1 MYIAL
6 QLLPGAIPMLPA
18 SALPSSLALVALLTS
33 GNSLAES
40 PVPDAGGPAE
50 SAAEAGELETI
61 EVVGVRER
69 LWQAGALHDVIQK
82 TELVSASLIQS
93 QNAANL
99 TEALALSPG
108 VRVSNECSMCGVKRL
123 MLNGMRGEHTT
134 VLIDGLPVHTMLAG
148 FYALD
153 ALPTT
158 GIERIEVARGAGASL
173 LAPEAIGGTVNVIS
187 REATD
192 TGLEVDLSAEA
203 DGGYQAGAFGS
214 YVSGSGATRVTLTAQ
229 TDAHEQIDADD
240 NKVNESPRLAND
252 NLILRLSQDLSAA
265 DNVILR
271 LALVQSEIFGGP
283 MTVNGIGRVLAG
295 FDGVPSDQLF
305 VGDDVRERYIGKP
318 WETTEWIDTTRHE
331 ASASW
336 LHEMSERWNV
346 VTAATFASHEQDS
359 FYEGFDYYAEDDMVH
374 ADVRFNFVVND
385 RHHLVFGADTRLEE
399 MRSKSVAGDASP
411 NYVSDS
417 FDYDVYGVYAQ
428 DTWTPNDRLEV
439 AFALRVDTLKAD
451 FVDPAKP
458 GTEIDETVFAPR
470 LDVRLRHDDE
480 WTSRLSVGRG
490 YRAPL
495 SFFESDHGILDAGDG
510 FAIDIDDLELS
521 LSATY
526 TLSYEGE
533 RLTASGSLAYTS
545 VENLAALDETPDGVP
560 LLTQLDDRA
569 SVAVADLSLGYKFG
583 DDLTLSLTLEHFE
596 YNDAFKS
603 SFGIAP
609 IEDRAMLSADYS
621 FDYLGGW
628 QLFASATWI
637 GSRNLEDY
645 GYEGWNIA
653 GGLAPKPVDAPSYV
667 TADVRAEHEFN
678 DRWSV
683 YFGATN
689 LFDYTQVVD
698 EDTPLFWN
706 ADDQFDV
713 GYIYGPLRGREAYLG
728 FTAKF

>member
-1 MYIAL
+1 MPSAN
-6 QLLPGAIPMLPA
+6 
-18 SALPSSLALVALLTS
+18 ALPCSLALISLITT
-33 GNSLAES
+33 GHSLAQS
-40 PVPDAGGPAE
+40 TVLD
-50 SAAEAGELETI
+50 AEASAQPAAAAAELETI
-61 EVVGVRER
+61 EVIGVRER
-69 LWQAGALHDVIQK
+69 LWQAGALQDVIQK

-173 LAPEAIGGTVNVIS
+173 LAPEAIGGTVNVVS

-192 TGLEVDLSAEA
+192 TAMEVDLSAEA

-214 YVSGSGATRVTLTAQ
+214 YVSGSGATRLTLTAQ
-229 TDAHEQIDADD
+229 TDAHDQIDADD
-240 NKVNESPRLAND
+240 NKVNESPRLTND

-265 DNVILR
+265 DNLTLR
-271 LALVQSEIFGGP
+271 VALVQSEIFGGP
-283 MTVNGIGRVLAG
+283 VTVNGIGGVLAG

-305 VGDDVRERYIGKP
+305 VGDDVRERYVGKP
-318 WETTEWIDTTRHE
+318 WETTEWIDTTRYE

-336 LHEMSERWNV
+336 LHELGERWNV

-359 FYEGFDYYAEDDMVH
+359 FYEGFDYYAEDDMLH

-385 RHHLVFGADTRLEE
+385 RHHVVFGADTRLEE
-399 MRSKSVAGDASP
+399 MRSKSVAGAASS

-439 AFALRVDTLKAD
+439 AFALRVDSLKAD

-458 GTEIDETVFAPR
+458 GTEIDETVLAPR
-470 LDVRLRHDDE
+470 VDVRFRHDDE

-521 LSATY
+521 LSGTY

-533 RLTASGSLAYTS
+533 RLTTSGSLAYTS

-569 SVAVADLSLGYKFG
+569 SVAVADLSVGYKFG
-583 DDLTLSLTLEHFE
+583 DGLTLSLTVEHFE

-609 IEDRAMLSADYS
+609 IEDRAMLSVDYS
-621 FDYLGGW
+621 FDHLGGW

-637 GSRNLEDY
+637 GSRDLEDY
-645 GYEGWNIA
+645 GYEGWNIW
-653 GGLAPKPVDAPSYV
+653 GGLAPKTVDAPSYV
-667 TADVRAEHEFN
+667 TADIRAEHEFN

-728 FTAKF
+728 LTARF

>member
-1 MYIAL
+1 MR
-6 QLLPGAIPMLPA
+6 PA
-18 SALPSSLALVALLTS
+18 SPLPCSLTLLTLMATGGSLAVPRAL
-33 GNSLAES
+33 ADDA
-40 PVPDAGGPAE
+40 PVEAAGG
-50 SAAEAGELETI
+50 AGELETI
-61 EVVGVRER
+61 EVIGVRER
-69 LWQAGALHDVIQK
+69 LWQAGALQDVIQK

-93 QNAANL
+93 QNAVNL
-99 TEALALSPG
+99 TDALALSPG

-134 VLIDGLPVHTMLAG
+134 ILIDGLPVHTMLAG

-187 REATD
+187 REAND
-192 TGLEVDLSAEA
+192 TALEVDVSAEA

-214 YVSGSGATRVTLTAQ
+214 YVSGSGATRVTFTAQ
-229 TDAHEQIDADD
+229 TDSHDQIDAD
-240 NKVNESPRLAND
+240 NNRVNESPRLDND

-271 LALVQSEIFGGP
+271 LGVVQSEIFGGP
-283 MTVNGIGRVLAG
+283 TTVNGIGRVLAG

-305 VGDDVRERYIGKP
+305 VGDDVRERYVGKP
-318 WETTEWIDTTRHE
+318 WETTEWIETTRYE

-336 LHEMSERWNV
+336 LHEMGERWNV

-359 FYEGFDYYAEDDMVH
+359 FYEGFDYVADDDMVH
-374 ADVRFNFVVND
+374 ADVRFNFVAND

-428 DTWTPNDRLEV
+428 DTWTPSDRLEV

-470 LDVRLRHDDE
+470 VDVRLRHDDE

-533 RLTASGSLAYTS
+533 RLTTSGSLAYTS

-569 SVAVADLSLGYKFG
+569 SVAVADLSVGYKFG

-637 GSRNLEDY
+637 GSRNLEEY
-645 GYEGWNIA
+645 GYEGWNIR
-653 GGLAPKPVDAPSYV
+653 GGLAPKTVDAPSYV
-667 TADVRAEHEFN
+667 TADLRAEHEFN
-678 DRWSV
+678 GRWSV

-698 EDTPLFWN
+698 EDTPLFWD
-706 ADDQFDV
+706 AGDGYDV

>member
-1 MYIAL
+1 MFWI
-6 QLLPGAIPMLPA
+6 QPA
-18 SALPSSLALVALLTS
+18 FPTHALLVLIATCCS
-33 GNSLAES
+33 FAAPPALAEE
-40 PVPDAGGPAE
+40 ATAE
-50 SAAEAGELETI
+50 SDPETTGLETV
-61 EVVGVRER
+61 EVIGVRER
-69 LWQAGALHDVIQK
+69 LWQAGALQDVIQR

-134 VLIDGLPVHTMLAG
+134 ILVDGLPVHTMLAG

-192 TGLEVDLSAEA
+192 TAVEVDVSAEA
-203 DGGYQAGAFGS
+203 DGGYQGGAFGS
-214 YVSGSGATRVTLTAQ
+214 YVSESGATRLTLTAQ
-229 TDAHEQIDADD
+229 TDAHGQIDGDN
-240 NKVNESPRLAND
+240 NKVNEAPRLEND
-252 NLILRLSQDLSAA
+252 NLILRLSQDVSEA
-265 DNVILR
+265 DNVTLR

-283 MTVNGIGRVLAG
+283 TTVNGIGGVLAG

-305 VGDDVRERYIGKP
+305 AGFDVRERYVGKP
-318 WETTEWIDTTRHE
+318 WETTEWIDTTRYE

-336 LHEMSERWNV
+336 LHEMGERLNV

-374 ADVRFNFVVND
+374 GDVRFNFVAND
-385 RHHLVFGADTRLEE
+385 QHHLVFGADTRLEE

-417 FDYDVYGVYAQ
+417 FDYDVYGIYAQ

-458 GTEIDETVFAPR
+458 GTEIDETVLAPR
-470 LDVRLRHDDE
+470 VDARFRHDDE

-510 FAIDIDDLELS
+510 FAIDIDELELS

-533 RLTASGSLAYTS
+533 RLTAAGSLAYTS
-545 VENLAALDETPDGVP
+545 VDNLAALDETPDGVP
-560 LLTQLDDRA
+560 LLTQLDKRA
-569 SVAVADLSLGYKFG
+569 SVAVADASLGYKVG

-609 IEDRAMLSADYS
+609 IEDRVMLSADYS
-621 FDYLGGW
+621 FDHLGGW

-637 GSRNLEDY
+637 GSRNLEEY
-645 GYEGWNIA
+645 GYEGWNIL

-683 YFGATN
+683 YFGASN

-706 ADDQFDV
+706 DSDQFDV

-728 FTAKF
+728 LTARF

>member
-1 MYIAL
+1 MISAGASCLVPPAL
-6 QLLPGAIPMLPA
+6 
-18 SALPSSLALVALLTS
+18 
-33 GNSLAES
+33 
-40 PVPDAGGPAE
+40 
-50 SAAEAGELETI
+50 AAETSSEVSPATEVETV
-61 EVVGVRER
+61 EVIGVRER
-69 LWQAGALHDVIQK
+69 LWQAGALQDVIQR

-134 VLIDGLPVHTMLAG
+134 ILIDGLPVHTMLAG

-187 REATD
+187 REAND
-192 TGLEVDLSAEA
+192 TALEVDVSAEA
-203 DGGYQAGAFGS
+203 DGGYLAGAFGS
-214 YVSGSGATRVTLTAQ
+214 YVSGSGATRVTFTAQ
-229 TDAHEQIDADD
+229 TDSHDQIDADN
-240 NKVNESPRLAND
+240 NKVNESPRLTND
-252 NLILRLSQDLSAA
+252 NLILRVSQDLSPT
-265 DNVILR
+265 DNLVLR
-271 LALVQSEIFGGP
+271 LGLVQSEIFGGP
-283 MTVNGIGRVLAG
+283 TTVNGIGRVLAG
-295 FDGVPSDQLF
+295 FDGVESDQLF
-305 VGDDVRERYIGKP
+305 VGNDVRERYVGKP
-318 WETTEWIDTTRHE
+318 WETTEWIDTTRYE

-336 LHEMSERWNV
+336 LHEMGERWNLV
-346 VTAATFASHEQDS
+346 AAATYASHQQDS
-359 FYEGFDYYAEDDMVH
+359 FYEGFDYVADDDMVH
-374 ADVRFNFVVND
+374 ADVRFNFVAND

-428 DTWTPNDRLEV
+428 DTWTPSDRLEV

-470 LDVRLRHDDE
+470 VDVRLRHDDE

-533 RLTASGSLAYTS
+533 RLTTSGSLAYTS

-569 SVAVADLSLGYKFG
+569 SVAVADLSVGYKFG

-637 GSRNLEDY
+637 GSRNLEEY
-645 GYEGWNIA
+645 GYEGWNIR
-653 GGLAPKPVDAPSYV
+653 GGLAPKTVDAPSYV
-667 TADVRAEHEFN
+667 TADLRAEHEFN
-678 DRWSV
+678 GRWSV

-698 EDTPLFWN
+698 EDTPLFWD
-706 ADDQFDV
+706 AGDGYDV

>member
-1 MYIAL
+1 
-6 QLLPGAIPMLPA
+6 LLATG
-18 SALPSSLALVALLTS
+18 SSLAVAPA
-33 GNSLAES
+33 LAEEAIG
-40 PVPDAGGPAE
+40 DTAGKD
-50 SAAEAGELETI
+50 GELETI
-61 EVVGVRER
+61 EVIGVRDR
-69 LWQAGALHDVIQK
+69 LWQAGALQDVIQT

-93 QNAANL
+93 QNAVNL
-99 TEALALSPG
+99 TEALALAPG

-123 MLNGMRGEHTT
+123 MLNGLRGEHTT
-134 VLIDGLPVHTMLAG
+134 ILIDGLPVHTMLAG

-158 GIERIEVARGAGASL
+158 GIERVEVARGAGASL

-192 TGLEVDLSAEA
+192 TALEVDVFAEA
-203 DGGYQAGAFGS
+203 EGGYQGGAFGS
-214 YVSGSGATRVTLTAQ
+214 YVSASGATRVTFTAQ
-229 TDAHEQIDADD
+229 TDAHEQIDGDN
-240 NKVNESPRLAND
+240 NKVNESPRLQND

-283 MTVNGIGRVLAG
+283 TTVNGIGGVLAG

-305 VGDDVRERYIGKP
+305 VGDDVRERYVGKP
-318 WETTEWIDTTRHE
+318 WETTEWIDTTRYE

-336 LHEMSERWNV
+336 LHEMGERWNV
-346 VTAATFASHEQDS
+346 VTAATYASHEQDS
-359 FYEGFDYYAEDDMVH
+359 FYEGFDYVADDEMLH
-374 ADVRFNFVVND
+374 ADLRFNFVAND
-385 RHHLVFGADTRLEE
+385 RHHVVFGADTRLEE
-399 MRSKSVAGDASP
+399 MRSQSDAGDTSP
-411 NYVSDS
+411 DYVSDS
-417 FDYDVYGVYAQ
+417 FDYDVYGVYVQ
-428 DTWTPNDRLEV
+428 DTWTPSDRLEV

-458 GTEIDETVFAPR
+458 GTEIDETVLAPR
-470 LDVRLRHDDE
+470 ADVRYRHDDE

-510 FAIDIDDLELS
+510 FAIDIDELELS

-569 SVAVADLSLGYKFG
+569 AVAVADLSLGYRFG
-583 DDLTLSLTLEHFE
+583 EDLSLSMVLEHFE
-596 YNDAFKS
+596 YDDAFKS
-603 SFGIAP
+603 TFSIAP
-609 IEDRAMLSADYS
+609 VEDRAILSADYS
-621 FDYLGGW
+621 FDHLGGW

-637 GSRNLEDY
+637 GSRRLDEY
-645 GYEGWNIA
+645 GYQGWNIR
-653 GGLAPKPVDAPSYV
+653 GGIAPKPVDAPSYV

-678 DRWSV
+678 GRWSV
-683 YFGATN
+683 YFGASN
-689 LFDYTQVVD
+689 LFDYSQVVD
-698 EDTPLFWN
+698 EDTPLFWG
-706 ADDQFDV
+706 DSDQFDV

-728 FTAKF
+728 FTARF